1 MTMTEHSPEPVV
13 TEGPAPLP
21 VFEPC
26 DQCQAPLDERQRYCV
41 VCGTHRPN
49 ADDPVARYL
58 AQSRRLR
65 TAPPAPQ
72 QPRSGGARLAAAIAL
87 IPLAAALGVLVGRGD
102 SGDSARV
109 LDALKVQK
117 APVVNVVGGAG
128 DATASGTPAADA
140 GATGA
145 TAGPSPTAGVRP
157 GAVVARTTYGTARK
171 LEGAKPTARQVQES
185 RQALKKIIQAKGKDY
200 VESQRGLPDQIVIP

>member
-1 MTMTEHSPEPVV
+1 M
-13 TEGPAPLP
+13 
-21 VFEPC
+21 
-26 DQCQAPLDERQRYCV
+26 
-41 VCGTHRPN
+41 
-49 ADDPVARYL
+49 
-58 AQSRRLR
+58 
-65 TAPPAPQ
+65 
-72 QPRSGGARLAAAIAL
+72 
-87 IPLAAALGVLVGRGD
+87 
-102 SGDSARV
+102 
-109 LDALKVQK
+109 
-117 APVVNVVGGAG
+117 NVVGGAG
-128 DATASGTPAADA
+128 DDTASGTPTADA